1 METLNV
7 AALTDHFRALSEV
20 VPLHPIRT
28 EDDYDAAVS
37 AMNALLDAGAADET
51 HPLADLVA
59 TLGELI
65 GDYDQAHYAF
75 PDVTGVDALQFLME
89 QHHLT
94 QTQLPEIGSQGV
106 VSEVLSGKR
115 ELNVRQIRALAT
127 RFGVATSVFFPVD
140 KTIATA

>member
-7 AALTDHFRALSEV
+7 AALTDHFRALSKV

-28 EDDYDAAVS
+28 EHDYDAAVG
-37 AMNALLDAGAADET
+37 AMNALLDAGAAEET

-65 GDYDQAHYAF
+65 GDYDQAHYSF
-75 PDVTGVDALQFLME
+75 PDVTGIDALRFLME

-94 QTQLPEIGSQGV
+94 QAELPEIGSQGV
-106 VSEVLSGKR
+106 VSEVLSGRR
-115 ELNVRQIRALAT
+115 ELNVRQIRALAK
-127 RFGVATSVFFPVD
+127 RFGVATSAFFPAD
-140 KTIATA
+140 TSMAIA

>member
-37 AMNALLDAGAADET
+37 AMNALLDVGAAEEA

-75 PDVTGVDALQFLME
+75 ADVTGIDALRFLME

-94 QTQLPEIGSQGV
+94 QAELPEI
-106 VSEVLSGKR
+106 
-115 ELNVRQIRALAT
+115 
-127 RFGVATSVFFPVD
+127 
-140 KTIATA
+140 